1 MFHEF
6 NNDLMLTQVVVDV
19 VRTINVMGSVDVMS
33 WRMKNVKYE
42 SVK

>member
-1 MFHEF
+1 
-6 NNDLMLTQVVVDV
+6 MLAQVEVDV
-19 VRTINVMGSVDVMS
+19 VGTINVMGSVDVMS